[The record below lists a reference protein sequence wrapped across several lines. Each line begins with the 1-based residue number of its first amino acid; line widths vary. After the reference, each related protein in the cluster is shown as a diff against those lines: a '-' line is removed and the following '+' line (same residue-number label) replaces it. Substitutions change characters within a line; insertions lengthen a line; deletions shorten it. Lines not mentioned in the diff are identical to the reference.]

1 MDVKNSTVRFIFYEG
16 LRFESEFDYL
26 THLIVKYTNKELI
39 IIIIIIS
46 SSSNNSKQCNNI
58 LLRLRGKYQNLC
70 EFRFSNS
77 ENPALQDHVCSK
89 AYLEPSQT
97 SKKELFL

>member
-1 MDVKNSTVRFIFYEG
+1 MFYEW
-16 LRFESEFDYL
+16 LRFESGFDYV

-39 IIIIIIS
+39 IIIIIIII
-46 SSSNNSKQCNNI
+46 SSSNNNNKQCNNI
-58 LLRLRGKYQNLC
+58 LLGLRGKYQNLC

-77 ENPALQDHVCSK
+77 EKPALQDHVCSK

-97 SKKELFL
+97 SKKEIFL